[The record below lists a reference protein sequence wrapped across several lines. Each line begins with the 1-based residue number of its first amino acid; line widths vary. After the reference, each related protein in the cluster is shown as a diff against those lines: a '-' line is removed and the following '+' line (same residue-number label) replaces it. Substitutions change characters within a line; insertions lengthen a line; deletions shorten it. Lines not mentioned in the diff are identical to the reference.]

1 MFQIK
6 SDTKYGMSNRY
17 ALGKIFHEQLIP
29 QFVDARKKLGI
40 SQLEMDEIL
49 GVAKGLVSKWEVGIR
64 KPSGFLFC
72 CWADSLKMKIKLV
85 PKRSQNGSKS

>member
-1 MFQIK
+1 MFKIK
-6 SDTKYGMSNRY
+6 SATRYGMSTRY
-17 ALGKIFHEQLIP
+17 ALGRIFHQQLIP
-29 QFVDARKKLGI
+29 QFVEARKKLGI

-72 CWADSLKMKIKLV
+72 CWADSLKMKLNLV
-85 PKRSQNGSKS
+85 PKRSENGN

>member
-1 MFQIK
+1 VFKIK
-6 SDTKYGMSNRY
+6 YATKYGMSARY
-17 ALGKIFHEQLIP
+17 ALGRIFHQQLIP
-29 QFVDARKKLGI
+29 QFVEARKKLGI

-72 CWADSLKMKIKLV
+72 CWADSLKMKLKLV
-85 PKRSQNGSKS
+85 PKRSENGSKS

>member
-1 MFQIK
+1 
-6 SDTKYGMSNRY
+6 MSSKY
-17 ALGKIFHEQLIP
+17 ALGRIFHNQLIP
-29 QFVDARKKLGI
+29 QCVQARKKLGI

-72 CWADSLKMKIKLV
+72 CWADSLEMQLKLV
-85 PKRSQNGSKS
+85 AKNGGANHVKPRR

>member
-1 MFQIK
+1 MFKIK
-6 SDTKYGMSNRY
+6 SATKYGMSARY
-17 ALGKIFHEQLIP
+17 ALGRIFYQQLIP
-29 QFVDARKKLGI
+29 QFVEARKKLGI

-72 CWADSLKMKIKLV
+72 CWADSLKMKLKLV
-85 PKRSQNGSKS
+85 PKRSENGNKS

>member
-17 ALGKIFHEQLIP
+17 ALWKIFHEQLIP

-40 SQLEMDEIL
+40 SQLEMDEII
-49 GVAKGLVSKWEVGIR
+49 GVAKGLVSKWEVCIR